1 MWNGGSW
8 TLSNLW
14 NVSLYSGLGN
24 ILLSEITCRWWG
36 VFPES
41 RVMGTGRIGSKIP
54 TIQKRCMPTKAGENV
69 ILQIRPIV
77 LLILMIKISYPWVIS
92 SLLMDRDLFLIRQ
105 GLRRVLCLKPAS
117 CSFTGLLLKNSAN
130 VPHFTDLEISWL
142 LTPLNPSQN
151 IGNSLIPED
160 TGPTLRTSGNRP
172 AFLPFLLGNNHNISH
187 LMNNPDISP
196 SELSG

>member
-8 TLSNLW
+8 MLSNLW
-14 NVSLYSGLGN
+14 NVLLDSGLGN

-41 RVMGTGRIGSKIP
+41 RVMGAGRIGSKIP
-54 TIQKRCMPTKAGENV
+54 TIQRRCMPLKAGWNV
-69 ILQIRPIV
+69 ILQMSPIV
-77 LLILMIKISYPWVIS
+77 LLILMIKISYTWVVS
-92 SLLMDRDLFLIRQ
+92 SLLTDRDSFLTRQ
-105 GLRRVLCLKPAS
+105 GLRRVLCLNPTG

-130 VPHFTDLEISWL
+130 LPHFTDLGTSWL

-151 IGNSLIPED
+151 VGNSLIPED
-160 TGPTLRTSGNRP
+160 TDPTLRPSGNWP
-172 AFLPFLLGNNHNISH
+172 AFLPFLLGSNHNISH

-196 SELSG
+196 SGLSG